1 MAVLQAFSHL
11 CAAAAVFSIF
21 IIFLIMQSSDVD
33 MMERERPA
41 LDEPANQKK
50 PKVQKDED
58 FGGNS
63 ISGWCTMKFM
73 EQWMGRDFAEMV
85 AEDRSIPKRW
95 AGQGWDD
102 GHIRRRIG
110 ASPTAV
116 IACVVERMV
125 LRRGL
130 MLWWFTGVGARGTVM

>member
-1 MAVLQAFSHL
+1 MWLCSMACYKHSHTCAPQQLFS
-11 CAAAAVFSIF
+11 VFFLS
-21 IIFLIMQSSDVD
+21 LIMQSSDVD

-85 AEDRSIPKRW
+85 AEDRSIPRRW
-95 AGQGWDD
+95 AGQGWDKPCQEQFLIT
-102 GHIRRRIG
+102 HKT
-110 ASPTAV
+110 TA
-116 IACVVERMV
+116 RF
-125 LRRGL
+125 LNKKRFPR
-130 MLWWFTGVGARGTVM
+130 W